1 MNTSYQNIK
10 YDVIIR
16 TLGMAGE
23 KYERTLSSIK
33 NQTIPPQN
41 IYVVLPYGYKNPTI
55 SINQE
60 KYIYSEKGMLHQR
73 IAGFNQCNEEYVL
86 ALDDDVEFSANFIEE
101 LFKTLLKTNSDF
113 VSPIVRDINTNCNN
127 KSSKIIELK
136 NYLLGIA
143 YKKKLKCNYSVII
156 NNSGEFT
163 VNTNIQP
170 NIQYYNQSGHGT
182 CLFGKTQKIKD
193 IHFED
198 ELWLED
204 TKYALPE
211 DMVMFYKL
219 YLYGN
224 KIAMNFNVRFIH
236 LDAGSSLMNE
246 NKKIN
251 NIFASARNGYIF
263 WYKFIYQMRKKKFKT
278 ILAMSRRIFFTCFFS
293 FIKGIIKCNFKYFRT
308 YIKGYIDGYRYVK
321 SSQYKPLNIK
331 YKS

>member
-1 MNTSYQNIK
+1 MEYS
-10 YDVIIR
+10 VVIR
-16 TLGMAGE
+16 TLGTAGE
-23 KYERTLSSIK
+23 KYQQTLNSITS
-33 NQTIPPQN
+33 QTIKAKE
-41 IYVVLPYGYKNPTI
+41 IIIVLPFGYDLPK
-55 SINQE
+55 E
-60 KYIYSEKGMLHQR
+60 KLGNERFVFTHKGMVNQR
-73 IAGFNQCNEEYVL
+73 AVGFNECTTDLIL
-86 ALDDDVEFSANFIEE
+86 ALDDDVYFEPNFIE
-101 LFKTLLKTNSDF
+101 KMIQTLLKTNADF
-113 VSPIVRDINTNCNN
+113 VSPIVQQPQLLKKESPHTQPNI
-127 KSSKIIELK
+127 KIKILNIK
-136 NYLLGIA
+136 DWLLGIT
-143 YKKKLKCNYSVII
+143 YKKSLKNRFVTIV
-156 NNSGEFT
+156 NNSGGFT
-163 VNTNIQP
+163 ANTNIQP
-170 NIQYYNQSGHGT
+170 DIQYYNQSGHGT
-182 CLFGKTQKIKD
+182 CLFGKTQKIKE

-224 KIAMNFNVRFIH
+224 KIAMNFDVKFIH

-263 WYKFIYQMRKKKFKT
+263 WYKFIYQIRKKKVVT

-308 YIKGYIDGYRYVK
+308 YIKGYIDGYKYVK

-331 YKS
+331 HKS

>member
-1 MNTSYQNIK
+1 MEYS
-10 YDVIIR
+10 VVIR
-16 TLGMAGE
+16 TLGTAGE
-23 KYERTLSSIK
+23 KYQQTLNSIAS
-33 NQTIPPQN
+33 QTIKAKE
-41 IYVVLPYGYKNPTI
+41 IIIVLPFGYDLPK
-55 SINQE
+55 E
-60 KYIYSEKGMLHQR
+60 KLGYEKFVFSPKGMVSQR
-73 IAGFNQCNEEYVL
+73 VTGFNECKTDLIL
-86 ALDDDVEFSANFIEE
+86 ALDDDVFFDPNFIEE
-101 LFKTLLKTNSDF
+101 MTQTLLTTNADF
-113 VSPIVRDINTNCNN
+113 VSPIIRDISTTSGHNIHPPY
-127 KSSKIIELK
+127 KSKILNIK
-136 NYLLGIA
+136 DWLLGIS
-143 YKKKLKCNYSVII
+143 YKKSLKNRFVTIV
-156 NNSGEFT
+156 NNSGGFT

-170 NIQYYNQSGHGT
+170 NIQYYNQSGQGA

-204 TKYALPE
+204 TKYALPD

-293 FIKGIIKCNFKYFRT
+293 FVKGIIKCNFKYFRT

-321 SSQYKPLNIK
+321 DSQYKPLNIK
-331 YKS
+331 HKS

>member
-1 MNTSYQNIK
+1 M
-10 YDVIIR
+10 
-16 TLGMAGE
+16 
-23 KYERTLSSIK
+23 
-33 NQTIPPQN
+33 
-41 IYVVLPYGYKNPTI
+41 
-55 SINQE
+55 
-60 KYIYSEKGMLHQR
+60 
-73 IAGFNQCNEEYVL
+73 
-86 ALDDDVEFSANFIEE
+86 ALDDDVYFEPSFAEKII
-101 LFKTLLKTNSDF
+101 KTLIDTNADF
-113 VSPIVRDINTNCNN
+113 VSPLVKTTNSHSKLERINYISHL
-127 KSSKIIELK
+127 KQKILNIK
-136 NYLLGIA
+136 DWLLGIA
-143 YKKKLKCNYSVII
+143 YKAPLKSNFIIEI
-156 NNSGEFT
+156 NNSGGFT
-163 VNTNIQP
+163 INSSPTKSE
-170 NIQYYNQSGHGT
+170 YSLNQTGHGT
-182 CLFGKTQKIKD
+182 CLFGKTQKIKE

-224 KIAMNFNVRFIH
+224 KIAMNFDVKFIH

-263 WYKFIYQMRKKKFKT
+263 WYKFIYQIRKKKVVA

-308 YIKGYIDGYRYVK
+308 YIKGYIDGYKYVK

-331 YKS
+331 HKS